1 MNAPGTA
8 TSRYQQMLS
17 QLVHAFRLTNLVP
30 SLAALTG
37 GGFCPAGTKKNCDPC
52 LNNYTSLTK
61 SEKNLPDL
69 CISIRQ

>member
-1 MNAPGTA
+1 MNAPSTA

-37 GGFCPAGTKKNCDPC
+37 GGIFVPPGRKKIATPA
-52 LNNYTSLTK
+52 
-61 SEKNLPDL
+61 
-69 CISIRQ
+69 